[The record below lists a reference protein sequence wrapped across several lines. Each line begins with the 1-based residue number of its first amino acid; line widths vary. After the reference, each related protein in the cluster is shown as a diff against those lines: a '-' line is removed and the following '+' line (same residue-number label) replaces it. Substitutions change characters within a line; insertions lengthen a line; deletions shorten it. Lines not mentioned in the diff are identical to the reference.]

1 MLCSVVSDVRLAIE
15 SFGPRL
21 ELKLVI
27 LYSALKSSF
36 QISLALYHVQGL
48 AEMNTTRFGVLSIY
62 SSTALECFIGSWNG
76 LFSVASHKGTP
87 CCQPNS
93 RFLMGISIQSQ
104 YTC

>member
-27 LYSALKSSF
+27 LYSTLKSSF

-76 LFSVASHKGTP
+76 LFSVASHKE
-87 CCQPNS
+87 
-93 RFLMGISIQSQ
+93 RLAVSQ
-104 YTC
+104 IRDS